1 MKQYGFLLICL
12 AMMTCSIGCIP
23 LSSNSRGI
31 NELREELAQLQ
42 IEHRELKQN
51 QADLYAKVDS
61 SVTTIDALNAAT
73 QDLQNKLS
81 LLNQSL
87 QDSTMNPD
95 KKSINDYDSVLPS
108 SVYQSAYGDYS
119 MGKFELAYSGFQS
132 FVENYPNA
140 ELAPQAQFYMGECFY
155 SREMLDQAVAE
166 YKKVESDYEKSNFVP
181 SERLKIALC
190 YNRLG
195 KQNESLDVFS
205 SIVNDYSQSPEALTA
220 KEKIKKYNNAKTKT
234 R

>member
-1 MKQYGFLLICL
+1 
-12 AMMTCSIGCIP
+12 
-23 LSSNSRGI
+23 
-31 NELREELAQLQ
+31 
-42 IEHRELKQN
+42 
-51 QADLYAKVDS
+51 
-61 SVTTIDALNAAT
+61 
-73 QDLQNKLS
+73 
-81 LLNQSL
+81 
-87 QDSTMNPD
+87 
-95 KKSINDYDSVLPS
+95 
-108 SVYQSAYGDYS
+108 
-119 MGKFELAYSGFQS
+119 
-132 FVENYPNA
+132 
-140 ELAPQAQFYMGECFY
+140 MGECLY

-181 SERLKIALC
+181 SARLKIALC